1 MHVIDNLIGSA
12 GTVIVY
18 AADAGNDALT
28 EIFKTAA
35 FSGSW
40 DVFTK
45 FNWLGALLQFIISAF
60 CLIGL
65 VLVMLQRLMTMLYL
79 SSKPAFDRIHE
90 IKNAGRGGKALG
102 LPGLVKDTIG
112 TANHGTGLDAILSFI
127 LSLLPDI
134 KAYSDYAEDHRQYN
148 LKDDDTITVY
158 MLKVALPTIMI
169 VFFFAIGF
177 NGTLGR
183 AYGQVASA
191 MATAADNVVNE
202 DLSATV
208 QKWMNSG
215 KAYQFGYSADGTE
228 FGKFKQKLA
237 KDIYSKILAKS
248 TDLTTGT
255 KYAVGEKVDSFIQT
269 NLNSITEGSDSLGNY
284 QVTGFKGTD
293 KDVSNLT
300 YSVVINGT
308 PSYTGEVSGSGTD
321 VTTFGITPES
331 SNNNY
336 VHIFISK
343 KATADETN
351 YFEVSPDS
359 NATTEASAPTQQK
372 ITTEK

>member
-1 MHVIDNLIGSA
+1 MFNEISSVLGLVLPVI
-12 GTVIVY
+12 TY
-18 AADAGNDALT
+18 AADDGGEALT

-40 DVFTK
+40 AWFSK
-45 FNWLGALLQFIISAF
+45 FNWLGAFLQFIISAF

-65 VLVMLQRLMTMLYL
+65 VLVMLQRLITMLYL
-79 SSKPAFDRIHE
+79 SSKPTFERIHE

-112 TANHGTGLDAILSFI
+112 SANHGTGLDAILSFI

-183 AYGQVASA
+183 GYGQVASA
-191 MATAADNVVNE
+191 MAVAADNLVNE

-208 QKWMNSG
+208 QKWMNAG

-228 FGKFKQKLA
+228 FGKFKQRLA

-248 TDLTTGT
+248 RDLTTGT
-255 KYAVGEKVDSFIQT
+255 KYAVGERVDNFIQT
-269 NLNSITEGSDSLGNY
+269 NLGSITEGSDSLGNY
-284 QVTGFKGTD
+284 SITGFKGTD
-293 KDVSNLT
+293 RDVSNLS

-308 PSYTGEVSGSGTD
+308 PSYEGEVGGSGID
-321 VTTFGITPES
+321 VTTFGITQES

-336 VHIFISK
+336 IHIFISK

-351 YFEVSPDS
+351 YFEVSPNGDT
-359 NATTEASAPTQQK
+359 NTKTNAPTQQEVK
-372 ITTEK
+372 

>member
-1 MHVIDNLIGSA
+1 MFKDKVKV
-12 GTVIVY
+12 TVV
-18 AADAGNDALT
+18 ALVMALLMVLSIT
-28 EIFKTAA
+28 TDLFVGLA
-35 FSGSW
+35 
-40 DVFTK
+40 DVFR
-45 FNWLGALLQFIISAF
+45 A
-60 CLIGL
+60 
-65 VLVMLQRLMTMLYL
+65 
-79 SSKPAFDRIHE
+79 
-90 IKNAGRGGKALG
+90 KAEEAT
-102 LPGLVKDTIG
+102 P
-112 TANHGTGLDAILSFI
+112 
-127 LSLLPDI
+127 
-134 KAYSDYAEDHRQYN
+134 
-148 LKDDDTITVY
+148 
-158 MLKVALPTIMI
+158 
-169 VFFFAIGF
+169 
-177 NGTLGR
+177 
-183 AYGQVASA
+183 
-191 MATAADNVVNE
+191 TAADNVVNE

-255 KYAVGEKVDSFIQT
+255 KYAVGERVDSFIQT

-359 NATTEASAPTQQK
+359 NTTTEASAPTQQK